1 MPLRGEGG
9 VPGSSNVMRLFDLAR
24 SVTAAMRASA
34 AAGRAF
40 RFRDAGDLRGAL
52 AQAHIGLDL
61 LRAPYVHR
69 RNPAEGSAL
78 ASLTIVAEQ
87 AAVGLEASGA
97 SAEDL
102 LDSIAILNGLKG
114 ERQPELCSFIPFLE
128 TRLALSPTV

>member
-1 MPLRGEGG
+1 
-9 VPGSSNVMRLFDLAR
+9 MRLFDLAR
-24 SVTAAMRASA
+24 SITAAMRASA

-52 AQAHIGLDL
+52 AQAHIGLGL

-87 AAVGLEASGA
+87 AVEASGA

-128 TRLALSPTV
+128 TRLALSPAA